1 MGCVNC
7 ISTNTRHTCGVA
19 KALNDRLV
27 QRRGEMKAEEDK
39 EKEEMG
45 MESFRREREAV
56 LQKYPSYKV
65 IFVCN

>member
-1 MGCVNC
+1 MRREKKAREKMGCVNC
-7 ISTNTRHTCGVA
+7 ISTNTRHTCRVA

-45 MESFRREREAV
+45 MESF
-56 LQKYPSYKV
+56 
-65 IFVCN
+65 

>member
-7 ISTNTRHTCGVA
+7 ISTNTRHTCRVA

-45 MESFRREREAV
+45 MESF
-56 LQKYPSYKV
+56 
-65 IFVCN
+65 